1 MINIEVNL
9 FAIYGVLA
17 GEKVLTI
24 SAEQPLTVRTAVEQ
38 IVRKH
43 SGLKPY
49 WINNKH
55 ELQPQVHVFLNSEEV
70 TLLPNGLDTLLA
82 DGDSLEFIPPIAG
95 G

>member
-43 SGLKPY
+43 SGLITNMNCNRKFMFFS
-49 WINNKH
+49 IVKK
-55 ELQPQVHVFLNSEEV
+55 
-70 TLLPNGLDTLLA
+70 
-82 DGDSLEFIPPIAG
+82 
-95 G
+95 